1 MSKSKYIPPYTVVG
15 LTPLTYF
22 IKHRDEIP
30 AIVEEIYE
38 LAKAAVWLSSSHSPV
53 KLLVLTEGAL
63 QGFRDEVFDMPPEE
77 YIENIALDIDGPEV
91 GLIKEMAKKYNV
103 FLAFQA
109 RTIHS
114 EFPGRFF
121 NENIL
126 LDPKGEIILRHF
138 KNSVLYPCEH
148 STTPHD
154 VLDKWIELYGNTLD
168 AFFPVAKTEIGNI
181 GFSMAMEGSYPEYVR
196 GVAMNGAEILIR
208 MCLPQPH
215 SSQFEIQNRAH
226 ALNNTMYVI
235 GNQGGVGKL
244 NREDEPI
251 DVMGGGSHVVNYKG
265 EIQHQKS
272 SAHRSFIASE
282 INIEGLREFRITSP
296 VMSWIKDL
304 RTEIISLIY
313 KDTILEPN
321 MNSEK
326 TAYNIPEYETEVLNK
341 QVKLMIE
348 RGVFTPPAEE
358 NWRDRIVGEKLK
370 S

>member
-1 MSKSKYIPPYTVVG
+1 MAKSKYVAPYTVVG
-15 LTPLTYF
+15 LSPVTYF
-22 IKHRDEIP
+22 IKHRKEVAEI
-30 AIVEEIYE
+30 IKEIDE

-63 QGFRDEVFDMPPEE
+63 QGFRDEVFDLPAEE
-77 YIENIALDIDGPEV
+77 YIRDIALDIDGPEIR
-91 GLIKEMAKKYNV
+91 LIKEMAVKYDV

-109 RTIHS
+109 RTTHP

-126 LDPKGEIILRHF
+126 LDPKGEIILRHY

-154 VLDKWIELYGNTLD
+154 VLDKWTELYGDGLD

-181 GFSMAMEGSYPEYVR
+181 GFAMAMEGSYPEYVR
-196 GVAMNGAEILIR
+196 GVAMNGAEVLIR

-215 SSQFEIQNRAH
+215 SAQFEIQNRAH
-226 ALNNTMYVI
+226 ALNNTMFVI
-235 GNQGGVGKL
+235 GNQGGIGKME
-244 NREDEPI
+244 RSDVPI

-272 SAHRSFIASE
+272 SGHRSFFASE

-313 KDTILEPN
+313 KDTILEAN
-321 MNSEK
+321 MNAEK
-326 TAYNIPEYETEVLNK
+326 TAYNTPEYESKVLNK
-341 QVKLMIE
+341 QVKLMID

-358 NWRDRIVGEKLK
+358 NWRDRVVGEK